1 MLTPDEI
8 ERYKRQLVLK
18 EIGGEGQQRLKEAK
32 VLVVGAGG
40 LGSPLLL
47 YLAAAG
53 VGRIGIIDGDRVS
66 LDNLQRQVVHDT
78 ASVGVYKT
86 RSAAKSIERLN
97 PQVETRLYSTRLQP
111 ENAIEIIS
119 NYDIVADGSDNFAT
133 RYLVND
139 ACYFAKRPLVFA
151 AVGPVRRPSHHVPW
165 PSSATKREIPSRTT
179 AACFRRRRRLGPS
192 RLALRPAS
200 SAPLQG

>member
-66 LDNLQRQVVHDT
+66 LDNLQRQIVHDT
-78 ASVGVYKT
+78 ASVGV
-86 RSAAKSIERLN
+86 
-97 PQVETRLYSTRLQP
+97 
-111 ENAIEIIS
+111 
-119 NYDIVADGSDNFAT
+119 
-133 RYLVND
+133 
-139 ACYFAKRPLVFA
+139 
-151 AVGPVRRPSHHVPW
+151 
-165 PSSATKREIPSRTT
+165 
-179 AACFRRRRRLGPS
+179 
-192 RLALRPAS
+192 
-200 SAPLQG
+200 

>member
-151 AVGPVRRPSHHVPW
+151 AVGPVRRPSHHVPRLRARRSGKSQAEL
-165 PSSATKREIPSRTT
+165 PLPVSGG
-179 AACFRRRRRLGPS
+179 AAAWDRR
-192 RLALRPAS
+192 AL
-200 SAPLQG
+200 L